1 MSGTGRASGYL
12 LHVSDGEALPQT
24 APVLA
29 VMVCHDGEAWLPLAL
44 AALQRSSVRPARI
57 VAVDTG
63 SGDRTQAL
71 LTEAA
76 ESAEPIIDAAL
87 TVERDTGFASAVAAG
102 VRLAGET
109 FDDEVQWLWLLHDDS
124 APEPDCLAGLLNAAD
139 ASPSA
144 GVIGP
149 LAVDWSDPRLVVEAG
164 LSTDA
169 SGNRRTDR
177 GLDDPG
183 GGRYA
188 GPGEQSSEVLAV
200 PSAGALV
207 NRRLWDDLGGVDEDF
222 ALLREDVDFGWRAN
236 AVGKTVLC
244 VPRARVR
251 HARAL
256 VTGERDLAALGF
268 YGPGRLGGE
277 QFVRAADRRAGV
289 RTFLLNCSRTSFV
302 LGVPR
307 LIVLCI
313 LRGLGLL
320 LVGKAGRARAEFSAS
335 GYLLRRRGG
344 LRAGRARRA
353 AEVQRLSSGGKR
365 SSVRGL
371 FVGRFARLRY
381 ALRAAVLVLVRRNMA
396 RDVALGRLPESTAA
410 RSTWTPPDQLRAA
423 AFGGRTRGV
432 VAVPAGEPGETT
444 DVRPR
449 PSPVA
454 HDTVGRPSPGASA
467 GGGGLVFV
475 EVDRKRI
482 LAATLLAPGLLLTV
496 AMVALALVVN
506 WHRFSLDLTG
516 GRLLPV
522 DSLGAIWSSYLAGW
536 HPAGGGTSAHA
547 PAAMAVLGTLGAPF
561 APLGGPA
568 ALVALLFLLDIPLAA
583 LSAYAATRRL
593 RVHRWIRAL
602 LAAGYAVLPPATA
615 AVAQGRLD
623 VVVVHLVLPLVLAA
637 VAAVIKPEAMVPP
650 AHPDARDG
658 RRWLSTAVG
667 AALGLAV
674 LGAFSPLV
682 HALVVV
688 GLLLAFVVTP
698 SSVRMTRRIAGVAV
712 VAMLPVA
719 LLLPWPTA
727 LVTDPG
733 LLLHGLGARVA
744 ELQVSG
750 GELFSIDPGGVGA
763 LPLGAVLV
771 VAALIGLIVRPT
783 VRAVVGGGIVLLG
796 AGAAAVVLLVPTVPA
811 AGGAARHGW
820 TGAPLLVVGVGLL
833 CVLLAVMQAE
843 PGAARREAPAGLP
856 QRLAVAVA
864 VGGLAVF
871 VAAAVIAGR
880 QGPLRPADQTEPAA
894 AIASELERSG
904 RSVLELRSDDDPP
917 RMSGARMPGFGDDD
931 LPLPDGTS
939 ERLSG
944 WQRVLLGAPAGE
956 PNAVRDTV
964 ASASAAGVQFVVLP
978 HGMRAD
984 GILLAGGEL
993 VTTAPSLADGRQL
1006 VRLKPAGG
1014 QVALIAPE
1022 LSKLAVGGKP
1032 PTGDIEGEGIA
1043 VVNASLPDVR
1053 LRVSDGPAG
1062 RLLVLAATH
1071 DAGWQATVNG
1081 KPVPIVTAWGYQV
1094 GVEVPTRSADV
1105 VVDNDSTVRGLL
1117 LLGQVGAV
1125 LFTVLTAIPA
1135 RRRRQSSPSGSTP
1148 R

>member
-1 MSGTGRASGYL
+1 MSGTGQASGYL

-29 VMVCHDGEAWLPLAL
+29 VMVCHDGEAWLPSAL
-44 AALQRSSVRPARI
+44 AALHRSTVRPARI

-76 ESAEPIIDAAL
+76 ESAEPIIDAVL

-149 LAVDWSDPRLVVEAG
+149 LAVDWSDPRLVVEAS

-177 GLDDPG
+177 GLDAPG
-183 GGRYA
+183 GD

-207 NRRLWDDLGGVDEDF
+207 NRRLWDDLGGFDEDF
-222 ALLREDVDFGWRAN
+222 ALLREDMDFGWRAN

-256 VTGERDLAALGF
+256 VTGERDLSALGF

-277 QFVRAADRRAGV
+277 QFVRSADRRAGV
-289 RTFLLNCSRTSFV
+289 RTFLLNCSKTSFV

-307 LIVLCI
+307 LVVLCF

-320 LVGKAGRARAEFSAS
+320 LVGKAGRARAEFAAS

-353 AEVQRLSSGGKR
+353 AEVQRLRPGGKK

-371 FVGRFARLRY
+371 FVGRLARLRY
-381 ALRAAVLVLVRRNMA
+381 ALRAAVLVLVRRSMA

-432 VAVPAGEPGETT
+432 VAVPVAEPGETT

-454 HDTVGRPSPGASA
+454 HDTVWRPSPGASA
-467 GGGGLVFV
+467 GGGLVFV

-522 DSLGAIWSSYLAGW
+522 DSLGAIWSSYLASW
-536 HPAGGGTSAHA
+536 HPVGGGTSAHA

-561 APLGGPA
+561 VPIGGPA

-637 VAAVIKPEAMVPP
+637 VAAVLKPEAM
-650 AHPDARDG
+650 AAYDARDG

-682 HALVVV
+682 HALVLV

-712 VAMLPVA
+712 VAILPVA
-719 LLLPWPTA
+719 LLLPWPTV

-733 LLLHGLGARVA
+733 LILHGLGARVA

-750 GELFSIDPGGVGA
+750 GELFSLDPGGVGA

-771 VAALIGLIVRPT
+771 IAALVGLIVRPT
-783 VRAVVGGGIVLLG
+783 ARAVVGGGIVLLG
-796 AGAAAVVLLVPTVPA
+796 AGATAVVLLVPMEPA

-820 TGAPLLVVGVGLL
+820 TGAPLLVVGIGLL
-833 CVLLAVMQAE
+833 CVLLAVTQAE
-843 PGAARREAPAGLP
+843 RGAARRAAPAGLP

-871 VAAAVIAGR
+871 VAAGVIAGR
-880 QGPLRPADQTEPAA
+880 QGPLRPAEEIEPAT
-894 AIASELERSG
+894 AIASELKRSG
-904 RSVLELRSDDDPP
+904 RSVLELRSGGDPP

-931 LPLPDGTS
+931 LPLPDGAA

-944 WQRVLLGAPAGE
+944 WQRALLEAPAGE

-978 HGMRAD
+978 HGTRAD

-1022 LSKLAVGGKP
+1022 LSKLAVGGQP

-1043 VVNASLPDVR
+1043 VVDASLPDVR

-1071 DAGWQATVNG
+1071 EPGWQVTVNG

-1094 GVEVPTRSADV
+1094 GVEVPTRAADV

-1117 LLGQVGAV
+1117 LLAQVGAV